1 MRKNESGRSMTEMLG
16 MLAIAGIL
24 SASLIIG
31 FDYAMSKIE
40 AHRIYKDIK
49 LAYISFF
56 NQLTKQSV
64 WQPISFDSYSN
75 KQFFIQR
82 DKGNHDFVRVAT
94 LTQKV
99 CQSLLDHVQDTQ
111 EMTLFSLD
119 GAPLTCHTQEQ
130 EIIASF
136 SGVSPLVVCDTGA
149 DCPDVYNVYCD
160 ASAKECKNCPW
171 TQRADDTHNK
181 CVDLCQDRTDG
192 YTQSCGSDEFQ
203 ANWCCPA
210 NYMCSE
216 QAGMCLDDTV
226 CMYEV
231 GAIGDFKYTTNC
243 SYTINPIGDFKYTTN
258 CSYMIGEDDV
268 FKISD
273 PCPDNFYCYINWL
286 DETWDM
292 GQSRTISGTH
302 TGKAYGV
309 CTEMG
314 LSPSPI
320 VVEPTGDFLTVENDT
335 CPDNFYCYVNWLDE
349 TWDMGQS
356 RTIPGTYTGKAYG
369 VCTEMGLSPSAIVK
383 EPEWSL
389 SEKKGC
395 ADANK
400 YCYLQWQDS
409 AFKQQ
414 ISSSFL
420 AGSAYGVCILMSGV
434 ISQTP
439 GSVEG
444 ITSFDDKSEK
454 GSE

>member
-16 MLAIAGIL
+16 MLAIAGVL
-24 SASLIIG
+24 SASLIVG

-56 NQLTKQSV
+56 TQLTKQSV

-136 SGVSPLVVCDTGA
+136 SGISPLVVCDTGA

-192 YTQSCGSDEFQ
+192 YTQSCGSDELQ

-226 CMYEV
+226 CVYEIETIDGV
-231 GAIGDFKYTTNC
+231 SYRTNC
-243 SYTINPIGDFKYTTN
+243 SYTIEPIDKISYRTN
-258 CSYMIGEDDV
+258 CSY
-268 FKISD
+268 
-273 PCPDNFYCYINWL
+273 
-286 DETWDM
+286 
-292 GQSRTISGTH
+292 TIT
-302 TGKAYGV
+302 
-309 CTEMG
+309 
-314 LSPSPI
+314 
-320 VVEPTGDFLTVENDT
+320 ENDVVAIKDS
-335 CPDNFYCYVNWLDE
+335 CPSGFYCYVNWLDE
-349 TWDMGQS
+349 TWDEGDA
-356 RTIPGTYTGKAYG
+356 RTIPGADYTGTVYGVCTNMTVTGTPIQNMVGGDVKEVIGCKNKSHYCHVKWIDGALSQSIPGADYTGKAYG
-369 VCTEMGLSPSAIVK
+369 KCIAMIASSVINSGAVSGMT
-383 EPEWSL
+383 
-389 SEKKGC
+389 
-395 ADANK
+395 D
-400 YCYLQWQDS
+400 
-409 AFKQQ
+409 FK
-414 ISSSFL
+414 
-420 AGSAYGVCILMSGV
+420 
-434 ISQTP
+434 
-439 GSVEG
+439 
-444 ITSFDDKSEK
+444 
-454 GSE
+454 